1 MEETPP
7 ASTIPLTASTI
18 PLTAPPSAPPST
30 IPLKK
35 EKKQKKKKPGR
46 NELTGLGII
55 KEYGDFIISFS

>member
-1 MEETPP
+1 MEETP
-7 ASTIPLTASTI
+7 ASTIPLTAA
-18 PLTAPPSAPPST
+18 PAPPAPPSATPA
-30 IPLKK
+30 KK

>member
-1 MEETPP
+1 MEETPAP
-7 ASTIPLTASTI
+7 AIPLFPTPPA
-18 PLTAPPSAPPST
+18 PPTAPA
-30 IPLKK
+30 KK

>member
-1 MEETPP
+1 MEET
-7 ASTIPLTASTI
+7 ATIPLTAATPPAAPVI
-18 PLTAPPSAPPST
+18 PLFPEPPA
-30 IPLKK
+30 KK